1 MVISNEE
8 LLEISTQIERDG
20 RLFYLELSKHVDDPT
35 VNEFLQVMA
44 REEALHEVQ
53 FKEMLEKKGDQV
65 YGWEDHQGLRDMME
79 KEFKTDIF
87 PPIEEIMEHVTKV
100 KGIEKALDFA
110 VEAETVAGEFYGLLV
125 DMCNNIEVK
134 TLLVLL
140 QKAEHDHLERIQLLR
155 KEFLKK
161 SPESK

>member
-1 MVISNEE
+1 
-8 LLEISTQIERDG
+8 
-20 RLFYLELSKHVDDPT
+20 
-35 VNEFLQVMA
+35 
-44 REEALHEVQ
+44 
-53 FKEMLEKKGDQV
+53 
-65 YGWEDHQGLRDMME
+65 
-79 KEFKTDIF
+79 
-87 PPIEEIMEHVTKV
+87 MEHVTKV

-110 VEAETVAGEFYGLLV
+110 VEAETVAGEFYGLLI